1 MIGVDFKPCRDPAT
15 HHGEKKWAGIK
26 TGERRM
32 ETKLLH
38 LSLRGQFPK
47 QWDQKALKEKRCRLL
62 QEGMRQ
68 GKEAERADLNRPG
81 AHPTLHNEA
90 DSRADRTVEVSHRN
104 QGRRSVS

>member
-15 HHGEKKWAGIK
+15 HHGGKKWAGIK

-38 LSLRGQFPK
+38 LSLRGQFLK

-68 GKEAERADLNRPG
+68 GKEAERADLNP
-81 AHPTLHNEA
+81 AWSTSNIA
-90 DSRADRTVEVSHRN
+90 
-104 QGRRSVS
+104 Q